1 MMDKNLKEGLR
12 WLDQAEA
19 DLKTARD
26 CLEDGNH
33 YASAF
38 FSQQSA
44 EKALKG
50 LLYSKGFRALVTHSV
65 VDLIEEA
72 SKWEVEYKK
81 FLDYGRELDR
91 HYIGSRYPNLYPS
104 GAPYRYY
111 TREVAERCLNYAES
125 ILKEVGR
132 SLRG

>member
-1 MMDKNLKEGLR
+1 MDRNVEEGLR
-12 WLDQAEA
+12 WVDQARA

-26 CLEDGNH
+26 CIEDGNY

-38 FSQQSA
+38 FAQQSA

-50 LLYSKGFRALVTHSV
+50 FLYSKGFRALLTHSV
-65 VDLIEEA
+65 VDLLEEA
-72 SKWEVEYKK
+72 SKYDEAFKK

-91 HYIGSRYPNLYPS
+91 HYIGSRYPNFYPS

-111 TREVAERCLNYAES
+111 TREVAERCLSYAES
-125 ILKEVGR
+125 ILREVER
-132 SLRG
+132 YLRG

>member
-1 MMDKNLKEGLR
+1 MGNFEEGLR

-26 CLEDGNH
+26 CLESGNY

-38 FSQQSA
+38 FAQQSA

-50 LLYSKGFRALVTHSV
+50 LLYLKGYRAIITHSV
-65 VDLIEEA
+65 MELLEEA
-72 SKWEVEYKK
+72 SKLSEVFKE
-81 FLDYGRELDR
+81 LADYGRELDR
-91 HYIGSRYPNLYPS
+91 HYIASRYPNFYPS

-111 TREVAERCLNYAES
+111 TRGVASLCINYAES
-125 ILKEVGR
+125 ILKEVKKFFQR
-132 SLRG
+132 

>member
-1 MMDKNLKEGLR
+1 MDNLEEGLR

-26 CLEDGNH
+26 CLKDQNY

-50 LLYSKGFRALVTHSV
+50 FLYSKGYRALVTHSV
-65 VDLIEEA
+65 TELLEES
-72 SKWEVEYKK
+72 SKLEKVFKGFIDHGK
-81 FLDYGRELDR
+81 ELDR
-91 HYIGSRYPNLYPS
+91 HYIGSRYPNFYPK
-104 GAPYRYY
+104 GPAYKYC
-111 TREVAERCLNYAES
+111 TEEIAKKCLNYAEL
-125 ILKEVGR
+125 ILKEMGKF
-132 SLRG
+132 LRR